1 MNSYF
6 TNSKY
11 FFGSSQNV
19 THLFYVLLLL
29 VLSFVPFSNTYADF
43 FGDKEYQRVKIVD
56 PYIELHTGPG
66 RGYPIFHVVKRHDWI
81 DIMKRKTDWFKVR
94 NDRGVE
100 GWVSRAQ
107 MEQTLTVAGV
117 PKSFRDVLYDDYL
130 HRRIEFG
137 LSSGQFDSDPIVSAR
152 LAYKFTENIALEF
165 QVSKVAGKLSSSDIY
180 AINLVS
186 TPFPDWRLTPH
197 FTIGYGRFEN
207 EPKGALI
214 QNIETE
220 DDLANFGIGA
230 RYYLT
235 KRFFLRGDYR
245 RYIVLS
251 EDDRN
256 DEFEEY
262 SAGFSFF
269 F

>member
-1 MNSYF
+1 MKF
-6 TNSKY
+6 THHHMDKCEKNT
-11 FFGSSQNV
+11 FV
-19 THLFYVLLLL
+19 THLFSVLLFLAL
-29 VLSFVPFSNTYADF
+29 IFTPFSNAF
-43 FGDKEYQRVKIVD
+43 AEKEYQRVKIVD

-66 RGYPIFHVVKRHDWI
+66 RGYPIFHVIKRHDWI
-81 DIMKRKTDWFKVR
+81 DIMKRKTDWFKVK
-94 NDRGVE
+94 NDRDVE

-107 MEQTLTVAGV
+107 MEQTLTVAGI

-137 LSSGQFDSDPIVSAR
+137 ISTGEFDSDPMVSAR

-180 AINLVS
+180 AVNLVS

-207 EPKGALI
+207 EPKGALV

-220 DDLANFGIGA
+220 DDLANFGFGM

-256 DEFEEY
+256 DEFDEF
-262 SAGFSFF
+262 SAGVSFF

>member
-1 MNSYF
+1 MKENYF
-6 TNSKY
+6 NCRY
-11 FFGSSQNV
+11 FFDSFQNI
-19 THLFYVLLLL
+19 THSFVVLLFFVL
-29 VLSFVPFSNTYADF
+29 VFAPFSNAF
-43 FGDKEYQRVKIVD
+43 AEKEYQRVKIVD

-107 MEQTLTVAGV
+107 MEQTLTVAGI

-137 LSSGQFDSDPIVSAR
+137 ISAGEFDSDPIVSVR

-180 AINLVS
+180 AVNLVS

-214 QNIETE
+214 QVIETE
-220 DDLANFGIGA
+220 DDLANLGLGM

-256 DEFEEY
+256 DEFDEF
-262 SAGFSFF
+262 SAGVSFF

>member
-1 MNSYF
+1 MKTAIKTFHNF
-6 TNSKY
+6 ALRRL
-11 FFGSSQNV
+11 V
-19 THLFYVLLLL
+19 THLFSVLLFS
-29 VLSFVPFSNTYADF
+29 VLICTPFSSVLA
-43 FGDKEYQRVKIVD
+43 DKEFQRVKIVD
-56 PYIELHTGPG
+56 PYVELHTGPG

-81 DIMKRKTDWFKVR
+81 DIMKRRTDWFKVR

-100 GWVSRAQ
+100 GWVSRKQ

-117 PKSFRDVLYDDYL
+117 PKSFRDVLYDDFL
-130 HRRIEFG
+130 HRRVEFG
-137 LSSGQFDSDPIVSAR
+137 ISAGQFDSDPIVSAR

-165 QVSKVAGKLSSSDIY
+165 QVSKVAGRLSSTDIY
-180 AINLVS
+180 AVNLVS

-207 EPKGALI
+207 EPRGSLVLDT
-214 QNIETE
+214 NTD
-220 DDLANFGIGA
+220 DDLANVGFGL

-251 EDDRN
+251 SDDEN
-256 DEFEEY
+256 DEFDEF
-262 SAGFSFF
+262 SAGVSFF

>member
-1 MNSYF
+1 M
-6 TNSKY
+6 
-11 FFGSSQNV
+11 SSRNYIKNNYCFLCNI
-19 THLFYVLLLL
+19 THLFYVLLFFTLL
-29 VLSFVPFSNTYADF
+29 LSPLSSAFA
-43 FGDKEYQRVKIVD
+43 DKEYQRLKIVD
-56 PYIELHTGPG
+56 AYIELHTGPG
-66 RGYPIFHVVKRHDWI
+66 RGYPIFHVVKRHEWVEVI
-81 DIMKRKTDWFKVR
+81 KRKTDWFKVKT
-94 NDRGVE
+94 DRDKT
-100 GWVSRAQ
+100 GWVSREQ
-107 MEQTLTVAGV
+107 MERTLTVAGI

-137 LSSGQFDSDPIVSAR
+137 ISTGEFDSDPIVSAR

-180 AINLVS
+180 AVNLVS
-186 TPFPDWRLTPH
+186 LPFPDWRLTPH

-214 QNIETE
+214 QQIDTE
-220 DDLANFGIGA
+220 DDFANLGVGA

-235 KRFFLRGDYR
+235 RRFFLRADYR

-256 DEFEEY
+256 DEFSEY
-262 SAGFSFF
+262 SAGVSFF

>member
-1 MNSYF
+1 MSPKIIAKDKCGVLCNI
-6 TNSKY
+6 
-11 FFGSSQNV
+11 
-19 THLFYVLLLL
+19 THLFYVLLFFTLL
-29 VLSFVPFSNTYADF
+29 LAPFSSAF
-43 FGDKEYQRVKIVD
+43 AEKEYQRVKIVD
-56 PYIELHTGPG
+56 AYIELHTGPG
-66 RGYPIFHVVKRHDWI
+66 RGYPIFHVEKRHAWI
-81 DIMKRKTDWFKVR
+81 EVMKRKTDWFKVKT
-94 NDRGVE
+94 DRDKT
-100 GWVSRAQ
+100 GWVSREQ
-107 MEQTLTVAGV
+107 MERTLTVAGI

-137 LSSGQFDSDPIVSAR
+137 ISAGEFDSDPIVSAR

-180 AINLVS
+180 AVNLVS
-186 TPFPDWRLTPH
+186 LPFPDWRLSPH

-220 DDLANFGIGA
+220 DDFANLGIGT

-235 KRFFLRGDYR
+235 RRFFLRADYR

-256 DEFEEY
+256 DEFDEF

>member
-1 MNSYF
+1 M
-6 TNSKY
+6 
-11 FFGSSQNV
+11 
-19 THLFYVLLLL
+19 
-29 VLSFVPFSNTYADF
+29 DF
-43 FGDKEYQRVKIVD
+43 FGLRTFITYLFLILLFLVLLITPAHAEQEFQRLKIVD
-56 PYIELHTGPG
+56 AYVELHTGPG
-66 RGYPIFHVVKRHDWI
+66 RGYPIFHVVKRHEWVE
-81 DIMKRKTDWFKVR
+81 IMKRRTDWFKVKTER
-94 NDRGVE
+94 NVT
-100 GWVSRAQ
+100 GWVSREQ
-107 MEQTLTVAGV
+107 MEKTLTVAGV
-117 PKSFRDVLYDDYL
+117 PKTFRDVLYDDYL

-137 LSSGQFDSDPIVSAR
+137 ISAGEFDSDPIVSAR

-165 QVSKVAGKLSSSDIY
+165 QASKVAGKLSSSDIY

-186 TPFPDWRLTPH
+186 TPFPDWRISPH

-214 QNIETE
+214 QDIETE
-220 DDLANFGIGA
+220 DDLANVGAGA

-235 KRFFLRGDYR
+235 RRFFLRADYR

-256 DEFEEY
+256 DKFDEL
-262 SAGFSFF
+262 SAGVSFF

>member
-1 MNSYF
+1 MGKSCSNG
-6 TNSKY
+6 TN
-11 FFGSSQNV
+11 
-19 THLFYVLLLL
+19 
-29 VLSFVPFSNTYADF
+29 
-43 FGDKEYQRVKIVD
+43 
-56 PYIELHTGPG
+56 
-66 RGYPIFHVVKRHDWI
+66 
-81 DIMKRKTDWFKVR
+81 
-94 NDRGVE
+94 
-100 GWVSRAQ
+100 
-107 MEQTLTVAGV
+107 LTVAGI

-130 HRRIEFG
+130 HRSIEFG
-137 LSSGQFDSDPIVSAR
+137 ISAGEFDSDPIVSVR

-180 AINLVS
+180 AVNLVS

-214 QNIETE
+214 QVIETE
-220 DDLANFGIGA
+220 DDLANLGLGL

-256 DEFEEY
+256 DEFDEF
-262 SAGFSFF
+262 SAGVSFF

>member
-1 MNSYF
+1 MLN
-6 TNSKY
+6 TNNHKKSCAANRCITY
-11 FFGSSQNV
+11 LFG
-19 THLFYVLLLL
+19 VLLF
-29 VLSFVPFSNTYADF
+29 LSLSVAPISSAFADE
-43 FGDKEYQRVKIVD
+43 EYQRVKIVD
-56 PYIELHTGPG
+56 AYIELHTGPG
-66 RGYPIFHVVKRHDWI
+66 RGYPIFHVVKRHAWV

-94 NDRGVE
+94 TDRNKT
-100 GWVSRAQ
+100 GWVSREQ
-107 MEQTLTVAGV
+107 MERTLTVAGI

-137 LSSGQFDSDPIVSAR
+137 ISAGEFDSDPIVSAR
-152 LAYKFTENIALEF
+152 LAYKFSENIALEF

-180 AINLVS
+180 AVNLVS
-186 TPFPDWRLTPH
+186 TPFPDWRISPH

-220 DDLANFGIGA
+220 DDLANLGIGT

-235 KRFFLRGDYR
+235 RRFFLRADYR
-245 RYIVLS
+245 HYIVLS

-256 DEFEEY
+256 DEFDEI
-262 SAGFSFF
+262 SAGVSFF

>member
-1 MNSYF
+1 MDKCEM
-6 TNSKY
+6 SKL
-11 FFGSSQNV
+11 V
-19 THLFYVLLLL
+19 THLFTVLLFLTL
-29 VLSFVPFSNTYADF
+29 ISMPFSNALAE
-43 FGDKEYQRVKIVD
+43 KEFQRVKIVD

-66 RGYPIFHVVKRHDWI
+66 RGYPIFHVIKRHDWI
-81 DIMKRKTDWFKVR
+81 DIMKRKTDWFKVK

-107 MEQTLTVAGV
+107 MEQTLTVAGI
-117 PKSFRDVLYDDYL
+117 PKSFRDILYDDYL

-137 LSSGQFDSDPIVSAR
+137 ISTGEFDSDPMVSAR

-197 FTIGYGRFEN
+197 FTIGYGHFEN
-207 EPKGALI
+207 EPKGALV
-214 QNIETE
+214 QNIETD
-220 DDLANFGIGA
+220 DDLANVGFGM

-256 DEFEEY
+256 DEFDEF
-262 SAGFSFF
+262 SAGVSFF